1 MSGEPDRPPTSGTP
15 DGSLPSAAPVRVDR
29 DGHVLVVTIDRPR
42 VRNAIDRATA
52 EAVAAAMDRL
62 DQDPELR
69 VGVLTGAGGTF
80 SAGMDLKAFARGE
93 STVTE
98 SRGFA
103 GLVARPPTKPLIAAV
118 EGWALGGGF
127 EIVLACDLVVAAE
140 DATFGLPEVK
150 RGLTP
155 AAGGLFRLP
164 TRIPYHH
171 AMRLVLIGEPLP
183 ARRAAELGLVIELT
197 PTGEALPAALRLAAT
212 IAANA
217 PLAVAA
223 AKRTVVESA
232 DWTLAESFAR
242 QAAISGPVHRSEDA
256 KEGARA
262 FLEKRT
268 PVWTGR

>member
-1 MSGEPDRPPTSGTP
+1 MSKTP
-15 DGSLPSAAPVRVDR
+15 VQVTR
-29 DGHVLVVTIDRPR
+29 DGHILLVTINRPE

-52 EAVAAAMDRL
+52 EAIAAAMDEL
-62 DQDPELR
+62 DADPHLR
-69 VGVLTGAGGTF
+69 VGVLTGAGATF

-103 GLVARPPTKPLIAAV
+103 GLVARPPVKPLIAAV

-164 TRIPYHH
+164 NRIPYHQ
-171 AMRLVLIGEPLP
+171 AMRLVLTGEPLP
-183 ARRAAELGLVIELT
+183 ARRAAELGLVNELT
-197 PTGEALPAALRLAAT
+197 PPGQALAAARQLAAT

-232 DWTLAESFAR
+232 DWPLDECFAR

-262 FLEKRT
+262 FLEKRA